1 MSPNCIPDGIFGR
14 SLSLTPIAAWLLPPQ
29 PPSSREPPNAELP
42 TNAPPWARKV
52 RRECDEVMPAPI
64 M

>member
-1 MSPNCIPDGIFGR
+1 V
-14 SLSLTPIAAWLLPPQ
+14 
-29 PPSSREPPNAELP
+29 PPNAELP

-52 RRECDEVMPAPI
+52 RRECDEVMPAPF